1 MSDNGGKGHGLYAG
15 KSITFTVKVPA
26 NAQGTFTIGGCKYS
40 EKTNIKYYVVGEESN
55 AKSEELYDGTKSGD
69 IIKSVNYKNM
79 TASEVTLKIE
89 LEQTGEIYIHNIKY
103 AIDGIPNTV
112 KGNIGKAVA
121 GKTLE
126 FKSGNVAKTTTINED
141 GSYSIELKNGLKY
154 EVSLTDSTEYSID
167 EDSDIVDLTNVKV
180 GEDVIKDITIE
191 AIPVLVTH
199 PDKVSKVPFKT
210 NFGSGNLTVN
220 ELGQTLVLN
229 QNEGKVVPNKIE
241 NLIFHSMRLIKH
253 QKQFL

>member
-112 KGNIGKAVA
+112 KGNIGK
-121 GKTLE
+121 L
-126 FKSGNVAKTTTINED
+126 
-141 GSYSIELKNGLKY
+141 
-154 EVSLTDSTEYSID
+154 
-167 EDSDIVDLTNVKV
+167 
-180 GEDVIKDITIE
+180 
-191 AIPVLVTH
+191 
-199 PDKVSKVPFKT
+199 
-210 NFGSGNLTVN
+210 
-220 ELGQTLVLN
+220 
-229 QNEGKVVPNKIE
+229 
-241 NLIFHSMRLIKH
+241 
-253 QKQFL
+253 